1 MANINIK
8 NLAKRIVENTSY
20 DPENKTLFV
29 AEPGISFQVLK
40 NLAKKHGFTIGQVK
54 SGEYVSIPSSFKY
67 TKAEALQ
74 LYDDFLNTYTLFD
87 KNYDT
92 LKAAYAVFDSMDEN
106 MAEISMILDTYTAE
120 VLSQG
125 FVDDPLK
132 IHISNSNAQDF
143 VEKVLYKN
151 KIFQRLPSIVR
162 AIAKYGNLGLVL
174 QYPYLENWINDPES
188 VEFKQLDVVEDLLIS
203 FVNPKYFKVNVD
215 EFMNPINYETMQE
228 RAYVNLNT
236 RNSLDNKTWQPWQFV
251 HFKIDDELTEPYGK
265 SMLWSMRSAYDQLT
279 TLEALLGISRASNI
293 QRLVFTVPLPNG
305 INMIDAY
312 GFLNEF
318 RNQYLNSI
326 FTDYGAAKAGRKLPG
341 AMSILTL
348 PESHDGKKVT
358 VDSLEAK
365 IDLGST
371 DDVEYFLDK
380 ILRSS
385 ALPKGYLVGDDTI
398 TTAQALEAQ
407 DLKLKRFLIPL
418 KQAFLTGMMTLIENI
433 LAHGGYDVTKMTVD
447 VGLNEAIQIP
457 ADTIEKYNDIGELLK
472 SFIELNPQMP
482 DINKFQF
489 LLKMGLPTDLASLVC
504 SKTSIN
510 VLDVPEDLGKFLLGQ
525 KIKNGTKVTEEDNK
539 KFGESV
545 KYSISSKTFVKQNP
559 NLARD
564 LSYISSGL
572 KADDRKTLIESCFIA
587 KATKLKEDGK

>member
-489 LLKMGLPTDLASLVC
+489 LLKWVYRQ
-504 SKTSIN
+504 I
-510 VLDVPEDLGKFLLGQ
+510 
-525 KIKNGTKVTEEDNK
+525 
-539 KFGESV
+539 
-545 KYSISSKTFVKQNP
+545 
-559 NLARD
+559 
-564 LSYISSGL
+564 
-572 KADDRKTLIESCFIA
+572 
-587 KATKLKEDGK
+587 